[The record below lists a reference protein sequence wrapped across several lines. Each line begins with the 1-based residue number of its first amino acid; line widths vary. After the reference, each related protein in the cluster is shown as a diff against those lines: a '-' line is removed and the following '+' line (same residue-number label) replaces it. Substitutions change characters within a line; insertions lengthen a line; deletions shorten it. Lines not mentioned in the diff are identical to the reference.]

1 MGRIGTTELVL
12 ILVVLLLLFGAK
24 RIPDIARSIG
34 KSMSQFKRGMRDV
47 DLNVDDNILSVESN
61 DSLVWLGGENG
72 LLETNILH
80 RYRLII
86 RI

>member
-34 KSMSQFKRGMRDV
+34 KSMSQFKKGMNDV
-47 DLNVDDNILSVESN
+47 DLNADNNEKKEDEIKEKSKE
-61 DSLVWLGGENG
+61 
-72 LLETNILH
+72 
-80 RYRLII
+80 
-86 RI
+86 

>member
-34 KSMSQFKRGMRDV
+34 KSMNQFKKGLKDV
-47 DLNVDDNILSVESN
+47 DMNSESDNENEKN
-61 DSLVWLGGENG
+61 DKNKKEQSEG
-72 LLETNILH
+72 
-80 RYRLII
+80 
-86 RI
+86 

>member
-34 KSMSQFKRGMRDV
+34 KSMSQFKKGMSDV
-47 DLNVDDNILSVESN
+47 DLNVDDEKKEDEIK
-61 DSLVWLGGENG
+61 ENNK
-72 LLETNILH
+72 E
-80 RYRLII
+80 
-86 RI
+86 